1 MMDRQL
7 PKALESELAGL
18 ENVAQQLGKEV
29 KSLREEKR
37 LLSERL
43 NSINSER
50 AQLLNKNAIVQ
61 SRVEAMI
68 TRLKGIEQA

>member
-1 MMDRQL
+1 MENQL
-7 PKALESELAGL
+7 PKTLESELAGL
-18 ENVAQQLGKEV
+18 ERLVQQLGKEV
-29 KSLREEKR
+29 SGLREEKR
-37 LLSERL
+37 LLSDRL
-43 NSINSER
+43 NSVNSER

>member
-1 MMDRQL
+1 MDNPL

-18 ENVAQQLGKEV
+18 EKVVHRLGKELEN
-29 KSLREEKR
+29 LREEKR

-43 NSINSER
+43 NSVNSER